1 MIDYNE
7 PSGLRG
13 EDPSKCELLT
23 TNERQWS
30 TKTFHCVLIEH
41 WYILSSLHFLYPTTG
56 NFRGVRLHEGLLYPP
71 DNIWVKSHIVTVH
84 QDNTQYN

>member
-30 TKTFHCVLIEH
+30 TNEYDSNISNVDLTF
-41 WYILSSLHFLYPTTG
+41 
-56 NFRGVRLHEGLLYPP
+56 GLNSFTLK
-71 DNIWVKSHIVTVH
+71 I
-84 QDNTQYN
+84 